1 MIGMIYLKYLIII
14 VKDFELN
21 GIFFCFKVA
30 LCESCVIVSVIECCV
45 KLY

>member
-14 VKDFELN
+14 VKNYELN

-30 LCESCVIVSVIECCV
+30 LCDSCVIVSVIECFV